1 VTKRPDLLLGEDLLP
16 PPRQKRSVEKH
27 ARIKTA
33 GLAVFGEKGYE
44 RATVEEIADRANV
57 AVGGFY
63 LQFRSKRQ
71 LLIALMDDLLD
82 ALGHLEFRPQPS
94 ADMRGAIR
102 TLLARAFEHDLR
114 SLGAYR
120 AWQEAIL
127 SDPAL
132 ARKQQRIHAWTTARV
147 TAVFELL
154 RKVHGARTTVD
165 IPALARVMDGFFWSL
180 LARAAKM
187 RKAEL
192 NQWIDAATHL
202 IYHALFTDRR
212 V

>member
-1 VTKRPDLLLGEDLLP
+1 LVRPDLLAGEDLLP
-16 PPRQKRSVEKH
+16 PPRQKRSIEKH

-33 GLAVFGEKGYE
+33 GLAIFGEKGYE
-44 RATVEEIADRANV
+44 RATVEEIATRAKL

-63 LQFRSKRQ
+63 QHFRSKRQ

-82 ALGHLEFRPQPS
+82 ALSRVEFRPQPS
-94 ADMRGAIR
+94 SDMRVAIR
-102 TLLARAFEHDLR
+102 TLLARAFEQDLR
-114 SLGAYR
+114 YLGAYR

-132 ARKQQRIHAWTTARV
+132 ARKQQRIHTWTTARV

-154 RKVHGARTTVD
+154 RKVHGARTNVD